1 MQTRADLAVPTSSE
15 SASRRS
21 LTARLGAAAMAAWG
35 AVTGVLPH
43 VLHHVGPL
51 AGAAVVAGA
60 TGKVVFGLLGLVAA
74 IPFLRR
80 LYRRFHTWIAPA
92 VALGVFVAAF
102 AVSTFVI
109 GPAISG
115 GSSDSPAKPGI
126 QQPSGHSS
134 HHSP

>member
-1 MQTRADLAVPTSSE
+1 MAARTDITA
-15 SASRRS
+15 ASRRAGGRS
-21 LTARLGAAAMAAWG
+21 LAARLGAAAMGVWG

-51 AGAAVVAGA
+51 AGAAFVAGA
-60 TGKVVFGLLGLVAA
+60 TGKVVFGVIGLVAA

-92 VALGVFVAAF
+92 TALAVFAAAF
-102 AVSTFVI
+102 AFSTFVI

-115 GSSDSPAKPGI
+115 SDTPAKPGI
-126 QQPSGHSS
+126 QEPSGHES

>member
-1 MQTRADLAVPTSSE
+1 MATRSDLAA
-15 SASRRS
+15 ASPQPAPRT
-21 LTARLGAAAMAAWG
+21 LTARLGAAAMAVWG
-35 AVTGVLPH
+35 AFTGVLPH

-60 TGKVVFGLLGLVAA
+60 TGKVVFGLIGLVAA

-92 VALGVFVAAF
+92 IAVAIFAATF
-102 AVSTFVI
+102 AVSTLVI

-115 GSSDSPAKPGI
+115 NDAPAKPSV
-126 QQPSGHSS
+126 QQPAGHTS

>member
-1 MQTRADLAVPTSSE
+1 MAV
-15 SASRRS
+15 
-21 LTARLGAAAMAAWG
+21 WG

-60 TGKVVFGLLGLVAA
+60 TGKVVFGLIGLVAA

-80 LYRRFHTWIAPA
+80 LDRRFHTWIAPA
-92 VALGVFVAAF
+92 VAVAVFASAF
-102 AVSTFVI
+102 AFSTFVI

-115 GSSDSPAKPGI
+115 DGSDTPAKPGI
-126 QQPSGHSS
+126 QQPGHES
-134 HHSP
+134 HHTP

>member
-1 MQTRADLAVPTSSE
+1 MAV
-15 SASRRS
+15 
-21 LTARLGAAAMAAWG
+21 WG
-35 AVTGVLPH
+35 AFTGVLPH

-51 AGAAVVAGA
+51 AGAAIVAGA
-60 TGKVVFGLLGLVAA
+60 TGKVVFGLIGLVAA

-92 VALGVFVAAF
+92 IALGVFAVAF
-102 AVSTFVI
+102 ALSTFVI

-115 GSSDSPAKPGI
+115 SDTPAKPGV
-126 QQPSGHSS
+126 QQPSGHTT

>member
-1 MQTRADLAVPTSSE
+1 MATRNDLAAASHQPDRPT
-15 SASRRS
+15 
-21 LTARLGAAAMAAWG
+21 LTSRLGAAAMAVWG
-35 AVTGVLPH
+35 AFTGVLPH

-60 TGKVVFGLLGLVAA
+60 TGKFVFGLIGLVAA

-80 LYRRFHTWIAPA
+80 LHRRFHTWVAPA
-92 VALGVFVAAF
+92 IALGVFAVAF

-115 GSSDSPAKPGI
+115 NDTRAKPGI
-126 QQPSGHSS
+126 QQPSGHTS

>member
-1 MQTRADLAVPTSSE
+1 MATRSDLAA
-15 SASRRS
+15 ASHQPARRT
-21 LTARLGAAAMAAWG
+21 LTARLGAAAMAVWG
-35 AVTGVLPH
+35 AFTGVLPH

-60 TGKVVFGLLGLVAA
+60 TGKVVFGLIGLVVA

-92 VALGVFVAAF
+92 IALGVFVVAF
-102 AVSTFVI
+102 GISTFVI

-115 GSSDSPAKPGI
+115 NDTPAKPGI
-126 QQPSGHSS
+126 QQPSGHTS